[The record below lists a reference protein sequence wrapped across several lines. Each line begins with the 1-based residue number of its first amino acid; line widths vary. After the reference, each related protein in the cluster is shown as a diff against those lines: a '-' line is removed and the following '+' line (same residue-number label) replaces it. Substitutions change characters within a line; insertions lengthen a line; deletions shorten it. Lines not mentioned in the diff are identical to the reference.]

1 MKSLSD
7 ILLEEGLIEPEELK
21 KAQSL
26 EKKSNIP
33 LPQILIKR
41 GFLNEDDVLRA
52 QGKLYQIPF
61 VERLE
66 PYNIDQIV
74 NLVPLR
80 FIQKYRMVPYSL
92 ENGVIKIALSDPT
105 LVHPLDEFRMILSPY
120 EVQPVISREGEILR
134 IIHNYYEKQGGEQKD
149 SFELEEGLKFLEE
162 IEDIHDS
169 MDLANQAPII
179 KMVNVIL
186 TTAVNERASDIHIEP
201 MEKELLVRFR
211 VDGIMHRVLTPPK
224 SIQNGII
231 SRIKIMAN
239 LNIAENRLPQ
249 DGRIK
254 IRFSGKEI
262 DIRVSTL
269 PTVYGERVVMRL
281 LNKTDTRFDL
291 ATIGFDKDTYS
302 KFLKLL
308 SYTNGII
315 LITGPTGS
323 GKTTTLYA
331 ALSYLND
338 ESRNIITVE
347 DPVEYQ
353 IPGISQ
359 VQARH
364 KIGLTFAEGLRSILR
379 QDPDVIMVGE
389 IRDEETARVAIQA
402 SLTGHLVFS
411 TLHTNDA
418 PSAVTRLIDMG
429 IEPYLI
435 TSTCRGFMAQRLV
448 RKLCPFCKK
457 ETNIKAS
464 DLFSLGYPV
473 EKGKKSYK
481 IYEPRGCKECMQTGY
496 RGRTG
501 VYELLVV
508 TNRIREVIAKNPTLD
523 ELTKMA
529 IHEGMVPLRRS
540 ALEKVV
546 LGETSLEEALRVT

>member
-1 MKSLSD
+1 MKNLSD
-7 ILLEEGLIEPEELK
+7 ILLEEGLIDKEELK
-21 KAQSL
+21 KAISL
-26 EKKSNIP
+26 EKKSN
-33 LPQILIKR
+33 LSLAQVLIKR
-41 GFLNEDDVLRA
+41 GIVSEDDVLRA
-52 QGKLYQIPF
+52 QSKLFGIPF

-66 PYNIDQIV
+66 PLRIDEIIPI
-74 NLVPLR
+74 VPLK
-80 FIQKYRMVPYSL
+80 FVQKYRMVPYSL
-92 ENGVIKIALSDPT
+92 ERGVIRIALSDPT
-105 LVHPLDEFRMILSPY
+105 AVHPLDEFRLLLSQY
-120 EVQPVISREGEILR
+120 VVEPVIAREGEILR
-134 IIHNYYEKQGGEQKD
+134 IIHNYYEKQGGGKTEG
-149 SFELEEGLKFLEE
+149 FELEEGLRFLEE
-162 IEDIHDS
+162 MEDIHDS

-186 TTAVNERASDIHIEP
+186 STAVNERASDIHIEP
-201 MEKELLVRFR
+201 MEKELVVRFR
-211 VDGIMHRVLTPPK
+211 IDGIMHRVLTPPK

-262 DIRVSTL
+262 DIRVSCL
-269 PTVYGERVVMRL
+269 PTVFGERVVMRL
-281 LNKTDTRFDL
+281 LNKTDTKFDL
-291 ATIGFDKDTYS
+291 ATIGFDQPTYE
-302 KFLKLL
+302 KFVKLL

-331 ALSYLND
+331 ALSRLND
-338 ESRNIITVE
+338 ETRNIITVE

-418 PSAVTRLIDMG
+418 PSAVTRLLDMG

-448 RKLCPFCKK
+448 RKLCPSCKK
-457 ETNIKAS
+457 AKSIKAS
-464 DLFSLGYPV
+464 DLASLGYPV
-473 EKGKKSYK
+473 SKTKKTYT
-481 IYEPRGCKECMQTGY
+481 IYEGLGCKECMQTGY

-508 TNRIREVIAKNPTLD
+508 TNRIREVISANPTLD
-523 ELTKMA
+523 EIKKVALQ
-529 IHEGMVPLRRS
+529 EGMVPLRVA
-540 ALEKVV
+540 ALQKVV
-546 LGETSLEEALRVT
+546 DGETSLDEALRVT